1 MWFVY
6 YILYYR
12 LLKLFFKT
20 LKANVYPYYYYL
32 KAEITEQPLSSA
44 ADTLEIL
51 SDNKDL
57 G

>member
-6 YILYYR
+6 CILYYR

-20 LKANVYPYYYYL
+20 LKSNVCPYYYL

-44 ADTLEIL
+44 ADILEIL

-57 G
+57 E